1 MSHPFQNDLAST
13 GGGVSRWQL
22 KGKRNNR
29 NVLKRPPDGT
39 SRNSLRACA
48 DETAAVK
55 SGTKRHGETYLL
67 EKNLKPRMGMYG
79 YRGPDDVT
87 CRTMQWEQSDWN
99 DQPASKGFWEDS
111 IEYFDPSFVSHP
123 RNIGK
128 IMLIDA
134 DVKVQS
140 SYQREHVPMI
150 SLMSKINGQAIVGH
164 PLQVETLENGSSE
177 ALITETDDDWYPEI
191 LENDTTLPPMWKTAR
206 RTANIRFPRPDL
218 SSPYDDSSRNHP
230 QFPDSRKGGSS
241 GGSGG
246 GKSNYGTSFGQK
258 ASTTGKQHIVMDRKP
273 SRKPLKKISLS
284 SNQKIRTLSSIS
296 SQHHKQSTEHNVSGS
311 NYKLEGLL
319 KPESVPTTAVACI
332 PVKLVFSRLQ
342 EELIGRHA

>member
-1 MSHPFQNDLAST
+1 MSHTFQNNDLAST

-22 KGKRNNR
+22 KGKRNIR
-29 NVLKRPPDGT
+29 NVMKRPPDGT
-39 SRNSLRACA
+39 SRNNFLRACA
-48 DETAAVK
+48 DETTAAK
-55 SGTKRHGETYLL
+55 SGTKRRGETYLL
-67 EKNLKPRMGMYG
+67 EKNLKPRMGTSG
-79 YRGPDDVT
+79 HRGPDDVA
-87 CRTMQWEQSDWN
+87 SDWN
-99 DQPASKGFWEDS
+99 DQPTSKGFWEDS
-111 IEYFDPSFVSHP
+111 IEYFDTAFVSHP

-164 PLQVETLENGSSE
+164 PLQVEALENGSVE
-177 ALITETDDDWYPEI
+177 ALLTETDDDWYPEV
-191 LENDTTLPPMWKTAR
+191 LENDTTLPPVWKTAR

-218 SSPYDDSSRNHP
+218 SSSAYDDSGRNQP
-230 QFPDSRKGGSS
+230 QFQDGRKGGSS
-241 GGSGG
+241 GS
-246 GKSNYGTSFGQK
+246 GKSNHGTTSFGQK
-258 ASTTGKQHIVMDRKP
+258 ASTTGKQHNVMDRKP
-273 SRKPLKKISLS
+273 ARKPLKKISLS
-284 SNQKIRTLSSIS
+284 ANQKIRTLSSIS
-296 SQHHKQSTEHNVSGS
+296 SQQHHKQSSEHNVSGS
-311 NYKLEGLL
+311 NYKVEGLL